1 MKYRSTLLV
10 MALLAGVLH
19 ISCKK
24 NWSCECTV
32 GGAGGVA
39 NTGSSATYTAYIKY
53 TDKNDAQSKCDAVG
67 KDNTTNGTYVCH
79 IK

>member
-1 MKYRSTLLV
+1 MKYRFFIL
-10 MALLAGVLH
+10 AAGVLGLLQ

-39 NTGSSATYTAYIKY
+39 NTGSSSTYTAYIKY
-53 TDKNDAQSKCDAVG
+53 TDKNDAQSKCDQVG
-67 KDNTTNGTYVCH
+67 KANTINGTYVCH